1 MWQSD
6 LNAGVPSASP
16 ALAGAKANDR
26 ALPFKD
32 KLPLERFLFLR
43 LSLTQDSSVLK
54 STEVT
59 VSIYTG

>member
-32 KLPLERFLFLR
+32 KQPLERFLCF
-43 LSLTQDSSVLK
+43 SDFH
-54 STEVT
+54 
-59 VSIYTG
+59 